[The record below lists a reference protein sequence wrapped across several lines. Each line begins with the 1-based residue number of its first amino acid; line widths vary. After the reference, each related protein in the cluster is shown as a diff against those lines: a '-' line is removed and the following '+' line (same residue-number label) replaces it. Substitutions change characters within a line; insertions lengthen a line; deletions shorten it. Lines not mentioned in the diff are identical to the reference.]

1 MIYVLKLY
9 DKTDPEKLSENSHF
23 MKDLGFIG
31 WDQVEIIM
39 VMEVK
44 FGFEIPDIDVEKVLC
59 PQEIADYI
67 ADK

>member
-1 MIYVLKLY
+1 
-9 DKTDPEKLSENSHF
+9 